1 MRFIGNIETNVGQVV
16 KDLETIA
23 KNHPDEVLTFPCYDF
38 CNDNYVSGVRFL
50 KNLGFLLLE
59 SSLDEYEA
67 LTVNQLIKE
76 LKAFDSKQKI
86 VAQDGWRLVN
96 LEHNEFCD
104 IFFESDESSVIGLND
119 DDKIFVGTGF
129 KDIRLHSL
137 GYLMQEMEDRF
148 GDCQEL
154 RIVCLD
160 ENDEVYPLI
169 DYHHDEDDKDGC
181 DYLYLT
187 DENGLHAM
195 KVSDFINL
203 DYHDHGG
210 VAIKYTEGGNN
221 YVLRSIEI
229 DEDGHSFFKTNIEGK
244 DVIACRLGDI
254 IRGDDNRYGLI
265 DAPRNTM
272 TKDDLFDFLKDYYI
286 PHLKE
291 LIEEDEEIAGR
302 EEDEFDC
309 EFEDDEYVEY
319 ISMAEG
325 RARAIEDVV
334 WELEALLKKIDC
346 YSNK

>member
-1 MRFIGNIETNVGQVV
+1 MRFIGNIKTTVGQVV

-23 KNHPDEVLTFPCYDF
+23 KNHPDEVLTFPYYDF
-38 CNDNYVSGVRFL
+38 CNYNYVSGVRFL
-50 KNLGFLLLE
+50 KELGFLLLE
-59 SSLDEYEA
+59 SSLDEDDA
-67 LTVNQLIKE
+67 ITVKQLIKE
-76 LKAFDSKQKI
+76 LKSFDSTQKI

-96 LEHNEFCD
+96 LEYNEVWD
-104 IFFESDESSVIGLND
+104 IFFESDGSSVIGLH
-119 DDKIFVGTGF
+119 DDKIYVGTGF

-160 ENDEVYPLI
+160 ENDEVYPLS
-169 DYHHDEDDKDGC
+169 DYYHDEDGEEEDGC

-187 DENGLHAM
+187 DENGLHYI
-195 KVSDFINL
+195 KVSDFIYL
-203 DYHDHGG
+203 DYDNISNG
-210 VAIKYTEGGNN
+210 VAVNYTEDGDN

-229 DEDGHSFFKTNIEGK
+229 DEDGHSFFKTNIDGE

-291 LIEEDEEIAGR
+291 LIEEDEKIAGQ

-309 EFEDDEYVEY
+309 EFEDDEYVQC

-325 RARAIEDVV
+325 RARAMEKVV
-334 WELEALLKKIDC
+334 RELEALLKKID
-346 YSNK
+346 Y

>member
-1 MRFIGNIETNVGQVV
+1 MRFIGNIETTVGQVV

-23 KNHPDEVLTFPCYDF
+23 KNYPDEVLTFPCYDF

-50 KNLGFLLLE
+50 KKLGILLLA
-59 SSLDEYEA
+59 SSLDEDDA
-67 LTVNQLIKE
+67 LTVKQLIKE
-76 LKAFDSKQKI
+76 LKSFDSTQKI

-96 LEHNEFCD
+96 LEHNEYWD
-104 IFFESDESSVIGLND
+104 EDFESDESSVIVLNYD
-119 DDKIFVGTGF
+119 DEICVGSGF

-137 GYLMQEMEDRF
+137 GYLMEEMNDRF
-148 GDCQEL
+148 GDCQDL

-160 ENDEVYPLI
+160 ENDEVYPLS
-169 DYHHDEDDKDGC
+169 DYHHDEDCKDGC

-187 DENGLHAM
+187 DENGLHAI

-254 IRGDDNRYGLI
+254 ICGDDKYGVI
-265 DAPRNTM
+265 DAPGDTI
-272 TKDDLFDFLKDYYI
+272 TKDNFIVYLKDYYI
-286 PHLKE
+286 PHLKA

-309 EFEDDEYVEY
+309 EFEDEEYVQC
-319 ISMAEG
+319 ISRAEG
-325 RARAIEDVV
+325 RALAMGDVV
-334 WELEALLKKIDC
+334 RDLEALLKKIDC
-346 YSNK
+346 

>member
-1 MRFIGNIETNVGQVV
+1 MRFIGNIETTVGQVV

-96 LEHNEFCD
+96 LEHNEFWD
-104 IFFESDESSVIGLND
+104 EDFESDESSVIVLND
-119 DDKIFVGTGF
+119 YNQISVGSGF

-137 GYLMQEMEDRF
+137 GYLMEEMKDRF

-160 ENDEVYPLI
+160 ENDEVYPLS
-169 DYHHDEDDKDGC
+169 DYHHDEDCKDGC

-187 DENGLHAM
+187 DENGLHAI

-309 EFEDDEYVEY
+309 EFEDDEYVEH

-325 RARAIEDVV
+325 RARAMEKVV
-334 WELEALLKKIDC
+334 RELEALLKKID
-346 YSNK
+346 Y

>member
-1 MRFIGNIETNVGQVV
+1 MRFIGNIETTVGQVV

-96 LEHNEFCD
+96 LEHNEFWD
-104 IFFESDESSVIGLND
+104 EDFESDESSVIVLNYD
-119 DDKIFVGTGF
+119 DEICVGSGF

-137 GYLMQEMEDRF
+137 GYLMEEMNDRF
-148 GDCQEL
+148 GDCQDL

-160 ENDEVYPLI
+160 ENDEVYPLS
-169 DYHHDEDDKDGC
+169 DYHHDEDCKDGC

-187 DENGLHAM
+187 DENGLHAI

-254 IRGDDNRYGLI
+254 ICGDDIYGVI
-265 DAPRNTM
+265 DVPGDTI
-272 TKDDLFDFLKDYYI
+272 TKDNFIVYLKDYYV
-286 PHLKE
+286 PHLKA
-291 LIEEDEEIAGR
+291 LIEEDKEIANR

-309 EFEDDEYVEY
+309 EFEDDEYVEH

-325 RARAIEDVV
+325 RARAMEKVV
-334 WELEALLKKIDC
+334 RELEALLKKID
-346 YSNK
+346 Y

>member
-1 MRFIGNIETNVGQVV
+1 MRFIGNIETTVGQVV

-23 KNHPDEVLTFPCYDF
+23 KNYPDEVLTFPCYDF

-50 KNLGFLLLE
+50 KKLGILLLA
-59 SSLDEYEA
+59 SSLDEDDA
-67 LTVNQLIKE
+67 LTVKQLIKE
-76 LKAFDSKQKI
+76 LKSFDSKQKI

-96 LEHNEFCD
+96 LEHNEYWD
-104 IFFESDESSVIGLND
+104 EDFESDESSVIVLNYD
-119 DDKIFVGTGF
+119 DEICVGSGF

-137 GYLMQEMEDRF
+137 GYLMEEMNDRF

-160 ENDEVYPLI
+160 ENDEVYPLS
-169 DYHHDEDDKDGC
+169 DYHHDEDCKDGC

-187 DENGLHAM
+187 DENGLHAI

-229 DEDGHSFFKTNIEGK
+229 DEDGHSFFKTNIDGE

-254 IRGDDNRYGLI
+254 ICGDDKYGVI
-265 DAPRNTM
+265 DAPGDTI
-272 TKDDLFDFLKDYYI
+272 TKDNFIVYLKDYYI
-286 PHLKE
+286 PHLKA
-291 LIEEDEEIAGR
+291 LIEEDEEIANR
-302 EEDEFDC
+302 DEDEFDC
-309 EFEDDEYVEY
+309 EFEDDEYVEH

-325 RARAIEDVV
+325 RARAMEKVV
-334 WELEALLKKIDC
+334 RELEALLKKID
-346 YSNK
+346 Y

>member
-1 MRFIGNIETNVGQVV
+1 MRFIGNIKTTVGQVV

-23 KNHPDEVLTFPCYDF
+23 KNHPDVVLTFPYYDF
-38 CNDNYVSGVRFL
+38 CNYNYVSGVRFL
-50 KNLGFLLLE
+50 KELGFLLLE
-59 SSLDEYEA
+59 SSLDEDDA
-67 LTVNQLIKE
+67 LTVKQLIKE
-76 LKAFDSKQKI
+76 LKSFDSKQKI

-96 LEHNEFCD
+96 LEHNEYWD
-104 IFFESDESSVIGLND
+104 EDFESDESSVIGLND

-160 ENDEVYPLI
+160 ENDEVYPLS
-169 DYHHDEDDKDGC
+169 DYYHDEDGEEEDGC

-187 DENGLHAM
+187 DDNGLHYI
-195 KVSDFINL
+195 KVSDFMNL
-203 DYHDHGG
+203 DYDETHWG
-210 VAIKYTEGGNN
+210 VAVNYTEDGDN

-229 DEDGHSFFKTNIEGK
+229 DEDGHSFFKTNIDGE

-272 TKDDLFDFLKDYYI
+272 TKDDFVDFLKDYYI

-291 LIEEDEEIAGR
+291 LIEENEEIAGR

-346 YSNK
+346 

>member
-96 LEHNEFCD
+96 LEHNEYWD
-104 IFFESDESSVIGLND
+104 EDFESDESSVIVLNYD
-119 DDKIFVGTGF
+119 DEICVGSGF

-137 GYLMQEMEDRF
+137 GYLMEEMNDRF
-148 GDCQEL
+148 GDCQDL

-160 ENDEVYPLI
+160 ENDEVYPLS
-169 DYHHDEDDKDGC
+169 DYHHDEDCKDGC

-187 DENGLHAM
+187 DENGLHAI

-203 DYHDHGG
+203 DYDETHRG
-210 VAIKYTEGGNN
+210 VAVNYTENGED

-254 IRGDDNRYGLI
+254 ICGDDNRYGLI
-265 DAPRNTM
+265 DAHRNTM
-272 TKDDLFDFLKDYYI
+272 TKDDLFDFLK
-286 PHLKE
+286 
-291 LIEEDEEIAGR
+291 
-302 EEDEFDC
+302 
-309 EFEDDEYVEY
+309 
-319 ISMAEG
+319 
-325 RARAIEDVV
+325 
-334 WELEALLKKIDC
+334 
-346 YSNK
+346 

>member
-1 MRFIGNIETNVGQVV
+1 MRFIGNIKTTVGQVV

-23 KNHPDEVLTFPCYDF
+23 KNHPDVVLTFPYYDF
-38 CNDNYVSGVRFL
+38 CNYNYVSGVRFL
-50 KNLGFLLLE
+50 KELGFLLLE
-59 SSLDEYEA
+59 SSLDEDDA
-67 LTVNQLIKE
+67 ITVKQLIKE
-76 LKAFDSKQKI
+76 LKSFDSTQKI

-96 LEHNEFCD
+96 LEHNEVWD
-104 IFFESDESSVIGLND
+104 IFFESDESSVIGLHD
-119 DDKIFVGTGF
+119 DDKICVGTGF

-160 ENDEVYPLI
+160 ENDEVYPLS
-169 DYHHDEDDKDGC
+169 DYYHDEDGEEEDGC

-187 DENGLHAM
+187 DDNGLHYI
-195 KVSDFINL
+195 KVSDFMNL
-203 DYHDHGG
+203 DYDETHWG
-210 VAIKYTEGGNN
+210 VAVNYTEDGDN

-229 DEDGHSFFKTNIEGK
+229 DEDGHSFFKTTIDGE

-254 IRGDDNRYGLI
+254 IRGDNNRYGLI

-272 TKDDLFDFLKDYYI
+272 TKDDFVDFLKDYL

-291 LIEEDEEIAGR
+291 LIEEDEEIACR

-309 EFEDDEYVEY
+309 EFEDDEYVEH

-325 RARAIEDVV
+325 RARAMEKVV
-334 WELEALLKKIDC
+334 RELEALLKKID
-346 YSNK
+346 

>member
-50 KNLGFLLLE
+50 KKLGILLLE
-59 SSLDEYEA
+59 SSLDEDDA
-67 LTVNQLIKE
+67 LTVKQLIKE
-76 LKAFDSKQKI
+76 LKSFDSTQKI

-96 LEHNEFCD
+96 LEHNEFWD
-104 IFFESDESSVIGLND
+104 EDFESDESSVIVLNYD
-119 DDKIFVGTGF
+119 DEICVGSGF

-137 GYLMQEMEDRF
+137 GYLREEMEDRF
-148 GDCQEL
+148 GNCQDL

-160 ENDEVYPLI
+160 KNDEVYLLSE
-169 DYHHDEDDKDGC
+169 YHHDKYDKDGC

-187 DENGLHAM
+187 DENGLHYI
-195 KVSDFINL
+195 KVSDFIYL
-203 DYHDHGG
+203 DYDNISNG
-210 VAIKYTEGGNN
+210 VAVNYTEDGDN

-229 DEDGHSFFKTNIEGK
+229 DEDGHSFFKTNIDGE

-272 TKDDLFDFLKDYYI
+272 TKDDFVDFLKDYYI

-291 LIEEDEEIAGR
+291 LIEEEEEIAGR

-346 YSNK
+346 

>member
-16 KDLETIA
+16 KDLEAIA

-50 KNLGFLLLE
+50 KKLGILLLA
-59 SSLDEYEA
+59 SSLDEDDA
-67 LTVNQLIKE
+67 LTVKQLIKE
-76 LKAFDSKQKI
+76 LKSFDSKQKI

-96 LEHNEFCD
+96 LEHNEFWD
-104 IFFESDESSVIGLND
+104 EDFESDESSVIVLNYD
-119 DDKIFVGTGF
+119 DEICVGSGF

-137 GYLMQEMEDRF
+137 GYLMEEMNDRF
-148 GDCQEL
+148 GDCQDL

-160 ENDEVYPLI
+160 ENDEVYPLS
-169 DYHHDEDDKDGC
+169 DYHHDEDCKDGC

-187 DENGLHAM
+187 DENGLHAI

-254 IRGDDNRYGLI
+254 ICGDDIYGVI
-265 DAPRNTM
+265 DVPGDTI
-272 TKDDLFDFLKDYYI
+272 TKDNFIVYLKDYYV
-286 PHLKE
+286 PHLKA

-309 EFEDDEYVEY
+309 EFEDDEYVEH

-325 RARAIEDVV
+325 RARAMEKVV
-334 WELEALLKKIDC
+334 RELEALLKKID
-346 YSNK
+346 Y

>member
-1 MRFIGNIETNVGQVV
+1 MRFIGNIETTVGQVV

-96 LEHNEFCD
+96 LEHNEFWD
-104 IFFESDESSVIGLND
+104 EDFESDESSVIVLNYD
-119 DDKIFVGTGF
+119 DEICVGSGF

-137 GYLMQEMEDRF
+137 GYLMEEMKDRF

-203 DYHDHGG
+203 DYDETHRG
-210 VAIKYTEGGNN
+210 VAVNYTENGVD

-229 DEDGHSFFKTNIEGK
+229 DEDGHSFFKTNIDGE

-254 IRGDDNRYGLI
+254 IRSDDIYGVV
-265 DAPRNTM
+265 DAPGNTM
-272 TKDDLFDFLKDYYI
+272 TKDDFIVYLKDYYV
-286 PHLKE
+286 PHLKA

-309 EFEDDEYVEY
+309 EFEDDEYVEH

-325 RARAIEDVV
+325 RARAMEEVV
-334 WELEALLKKIDC
+334 RELETFLKKID
-346 YSNK
+346 

>member
-1 MRFIGNIETNVGQVV
+1 MRFIGNIKTTVGQVV
-16 KDLETIA
+16 KDLEAIA
-23 KNHPDEVLTFPCYDF
+23 KNHPDDDVLRFPCYDL

-59 SSLDEYEA
+59 SSLDEDDA
-67 LTVNQLIKE
+67 LTVKQLIKE

-86 VAQDGWRLVN
+86 VAQDVWKLVN
-96 LEHNEFCD
+96 LEHNEAWD
-104 IFFESDESSVIGLND
+104 SFFESDESSVIVLDED
-119 DDKIFVGTGF
+119 DQISVGSGF

-160 ENDEVYPLI
+160 ENDEVYPLS
-169 DYHHDEDDKDGC
+169 DYYHDEDGEEEDGC

-187 DENGLHAM
+187 DENGLHYI
-195 KVSDFINL
+195 KVSDFIYL
-203 DYHDHGG
+203 DYDDISNG
-210 VAIKYTEGGNN
+210 VAVNYTEDGDN

-229 DEDGHSFFKTNIEGK
+229 DEDGHSFFKTNIDGE

-272 TKDDLFDFLKDYYI
+272 TKDDFADFLKDYYI
-286 PHLKE
+286 PHLKK
-291 LIEEDEEIAGR
+291 LIEENEEIAGR

-309 EFEDDEYVEY
+309 EFEDDEYVQC

-325 RARAIEDVV
+325 RARAMEKVV
-334 WELEALLKKIDC
+334 RELEALLKKID
-346 YSNK
+346 Y

>member
-1 MRFIGNIETNVGQVV
+1 MRFIGNIETTVGQVV

-23 KNHPDEVLTFPCYDF
+23 KNYPDEVLTFPCYDF

-76 LKAFDSKQKI
+76 LKSFDSKQKI

-96 LEHNEFCD
+96 LEHNEFWD
-104 IFFESDESSVIGLND
+104 EDFESDESSVIVLNYD
-119 DDKIFVGTGF
+119 DEICVGSGF

-137 GYLMQEMEDRF
+137 GYLMEEMKDRF

-160 ENDEVYPLI
+160 ENDEVYPLS
-169 DYHHDEDDKDGC
+169 DYHHDEDDKEGC

-203 DYHDHGG
+203 DYDETHRG
-210 VAIKYTEGGNN
+210 VAVNYTENGED

-254 IRGDDNRYGLI
+254 ICGDDIYGVI
-265 DAPRNTM
+265 DVPGDTI
-272 TKDDLFDFLKDYYI
+272 TKDNFIVYLKDYYV
-286 PHLKE
+286 PHLKA

-309 EFEDDEYVEY
+309 EFEDDEYVEH

-334 WELEALLKKIDC
+334 WELEALLKKID
-346 YSNK
+346 

>member
-1 MRFIGNIETNVGQVV
+1 MRFIGNIETTVGQVV

-86 VAQDGWRLVN
+86 VAQDGWKLVN
-96 LEHNEFCD
+96 LEHNEFWD
-104 IFFESDESSVIGLND
+104 EDFESDESSVIVLNYD
-119 DDKIFVGTGF
+119 DEICVGSGF

-137 GYLMQEMEDRF
+137 GYLMEEMNDRF
-148 GDCQEL
+148 GDCQDL

-160 ENDEVYPLI
+160 ENDEVYPLS
-169 DYHHDEDDKDGC
+169 DYHHDEDCKDGC

-187 DENGLHAM
+187 DENGLHAI

-254 IRGDDNRYGLI
+254 ICGDDIYGVI
-265 DAPRNTM
+265 DVPGDTI
-272 TKDDLFDFLKDYYI
+272 TKDNFIVYLKDYYV
-286 PHLKE
+286 PHLKA

-302 EEDEFDC
+302 EEAEFDC
-309 EFEDDEYVEY
+309 EFEDDEYVEH

-325 RARAIEDVV
+325 RARAMEKVMR
-334 WELEALLKKIDC
+334 ELEALLKKID
-346 YSNK
+346 Y

>member
-1 MRFIGNIETNVGQVV
+1 MRFIGNIETTVGQVV

-23 KNHPDEVLTFPCYDF
+23 KNYPDEVLTFPCYDF

-50 KNLGFLLLE
+50 KKLGILLLA
-59 SSLDEYEA
+59 SSLDEDDA
-67 LTVNQLIKE
+67 LTVKQLIKE
-76 LKAFDSKQKI
+76 LKSFDSKQKI

-96 LEHNEFCD
+96 LEHNEFWD
-104 IFFESDESSVIGLND
+104 EDFESDESSVIVLNYD
-119 DDKIFVGTGF
+119 DEICVGSGF

-137 GYLMQEMEDRF
+137 GYLMEEMKDRF
-148 GDCQEL
+148 GNCQDL

-160 ENDEVYPLI
+160 ENDEVYPLS
-169 DYHHDEDDKDGC
+169 DYHHDEDCKDGC

-187 DENGLHAM
+187 DENGLHAI

-229 DEDGHSFFKTNIEGK
+229 DEDGHSFFKTNIDGE

-254 IRGDDNRYGLI
+254 IRSDDIYGVV
-265 DAPRNTM
+265 DAPGNTM
-272 TKDDLFDFLKDYYI
+272 TKDDFIVYLKDYYV
-286 PHLKE
+286 PHLKA
-291 LIEEDEEIAGR
+291 LIEEDKEIANR

-309 EFEDDEYVEY
+309 EFEDDEYVEH

-325 RARAIEDVV
+325 RARAMEKVV
-334 WELEALLKKIDC
+334 RELEALLKKID
-346 YSNK
+346 Y

>member
-1 MRFIGNIETNVGQVV
+1 MRFIGNIKTTVGQVV

-50 KNLGFLLLE
+50 KKLGILLLA
-59 SSLDEYEA
+59 SSLDEDDA
-67 LTVNQLIKE
+67 LTVKQLIKE
-76 LKAFDSKQKI
+76 LKSFDSKQKI

-96 LEHNEFCD
+96 LEHNEFWD
-104 IFFESDESSVIGLND
+104 EDFESDESSVIVLNYD
-119 DDKIFVGTGF
+119 DEICVGSGF

-137 GYLMQEMEDRF
+137 GYLMEEMNDRF

-160 ENDEVYPLI
+160 ENDEVYPLS
-169 DYHHDEDDKDGC
+169 DYHHDEDCKDGC

-187 DENGLHAM
+187 DENGLHAI

-229 DEDGHSFFKTNIEGK
+229 DEDGHSFFKTNIDGE

-254 IRGDDNRYGLI
+254 IRGDDIYGVV
-265 DAPRNTM
+265 DAPGNTM
-272 TKDDLFDFLKDYYI
+272 TKDDFIVYLKDYYI

-291 LIEEDEEIAGR
+291 LIEEEEEIAGR

-309 EFEDDEYVEY
+309 EFEDDEYVEH

-325 RARAIEDVV
+325 RARAMEKVV
-334 WELEALLKKIDC
+334 RELEALLKKID
-346 YSNK
+346 

>member
-50 KNLGFLLLE
+50 KKLGILLLA
-59 SSLDEYEA
+59 SSLDEDDA
-67 LTVNQLIKE
+67 LTVKQLIKE
-76 LKAFDSKQKI
+76 LKSFDSKQKI

-96 LEHNEFCD
+96 LEHNEFWD
-104 IFFESDESSVIGLND
+104 EDFESDESSVIVLNYD
-119 DDKIFVGTGF
+119 DEICVGSGF

-137 GYLMQEMEDRF
+137 GYLMEEMKDRF

-203 DYHDHGG
+203 DYDETHRG
-210 VAIKYTEGGNN
+210 VAVNYTENGED

-229 DEDGHSFFKTNIEGK
+229 DEDGHSFFKTNIDGE

-254 IRGDDNRYGLI
+254 IRSDDIYGVV
-265 DAPRNTM
+265 DAPGNTM
-272 TKDDLFDFLKDYYI
+272 TKDDFIVYLKDYYV
-286 PHLKE
+286 PHLKA
-291 LIEEDEEIAGR
+291 LIEEDKEIANR

-309 EFEDDEYVEY
+309 EFEDDEYVEH

-325 RARAIEDVV
+325 RARAMEKVV
-334 WELEALLKKIDC
+334 RELEALLKKID
-346 YSNK
+346 Y

>member
-1 MRFIGNIETNVGQVV
+1 MRFIGNIETTVGQVV

-96 LEHNEFCD
+96 LEHNEFWD
-104 IFFESDESSVIGLND
+104 EDFESDESSVIVLNYD
-119 DDKIFVGTGF
+119 DEICVGSGF

-137 GYLMQEMEDRF
+137 GYLMEEMKDRF

-160 ENDEVYPLI
+160 ENDEVYPLS
-169 DYHHDEDDKDGC
+169 DYHHDEDDKEGC

-187 DENGLHAM
+187 DENGLHAI

-203 DYHDHGG
+203 DYDETHRG
-210 VAIKYTEGGNN
+210 VTVNYTENGVD

-229 DEDGHSFFKTNIEGK
+229 DEDGHSFFKTNIDGE

-254 IRGDDNRYGLI
+254 IRSDDIYGVV
-265 DAPRNTM
+265 DAPGNTM
-272 TKDDLFDFLKDYYI
+272 TKDDFIVYLKDYYV
-286 PHLKE
+286 PHLKA

-309 EFEDDEYVEY
+309 EFEDDEYVEH

-325 RARAIEDVV
+325 RARAMEKVV
-334 WELEALLKKIDC
+334 RELEALLKKID
-346 YSNK
+346 

>member
-1 MRFIGNIETNVGQVV
+1 MRFIGNIKTTVGQVV
-16 KDLETIA
+16 IDLETIA

-50 KNLGFLLLE
+50 KKLGILLLA
-59 SSLDEYEA
+59 SSLDEDDA
-67 LTVNQLIKE
+67 LTVKQLIKE
-76 LKAFDSKQKI
+76 LKSFDSEQKI

-96 LEHNEFCD
+96 LEHNEYWD
-104 IFFESDESSVIGLND
+104 EDFESDESSVIVLNYD
-119 DDKIFVGTGF
+119 DEICVGSGF

-137 GYLMQEMEDRF
+137 GYLMEEMNDRF
-148 GDCQEL
+148 GDCQDL

-160 ENDEVYPLI
+160 ENDEVYPLS
-169 DYHHDEDDKDGC
+169 DYHHDEDCKDGC

-187 DENGLHAM
+187 DENGLHAI

-210 VAIKYTEGGNN
+210 VAVNYTEDGDN

-229 DEDGHSFFKTNIEGK
+229 DEDGHSFFKTNIDGE

-302 EEDEFDC
+302 EEDEFD
-309 EFEDDEYVEY
+309 
-319 ISMAEG
+319 
-325 RARAIEDVV
+325 
-334 WELEALLKKIDC
+334 
-346 YSNK
+346 

>member
-1 MRFIGNIETNVGQVV
+1 MRFIGNIETTVGQVV

-23 KNHPDEVLTFPCYDF
+23 KNYPDEVLTFPCYDF

-50 KNLGFLLLE
+50 KKLGILLLA
-59 SSLDEYEA
+59 SSLDEDDA
-67 LTVNQLIKE
+67 LTVKQLIKE
-76 LKAFDSKQKI
+76 LKSFDSKQKI

-96 LEHNEFCD
+96 LEHNEYWD
-104 IFFESDESSVIGLND
+104 EDFESDESSVIVLNYD
-119 DDKIFVGTGF
+119 DEICVGSGF

-137 GYLMQEMEDRF
+137 GYLMEEMNDRF
-148 GDCQEL
+148 GDCQDL

-160 ENDEVYPLI
+160 ENDEVYPLS
-169 DYHHDEDDKDGC
+169 DYHHDEDCKDGC

-187 DENGLHAM
+187 DENGLHAI

-203 DYHDHGG
+203 DYHDGG
-210 VAIKYTEGGNN
+210 VAIKYTEDGDN

-229 DEDGHSFFKTNIEGK
+229 DEDGHSFFKTNIDGE

-254 IRGDDNRYGLI
+254 IRSDDIYGVV
-265 DAPRNTM
+265 DAPGNTM
-272 TKDDLFDFLKDYYI
+272 TKDDFIVYLKDYYV
-286 PHLKE
+286 PHLKA

-309 EFEDDEYVEY
+309 EFEDDEYVEH

-325 RARAIEDVV
+325 RARAMEKVV
-334 WELEALLKKIDC
+334 RELEALLKKID
-346 YSNK
+346 

>member
-1 MRFIGNIETNVGQVV
+1 MRFIGNIKTTVGQVV

-23 KNHPDEVLTFPCYDF
+23 KNHPDEVLTFTYYDLY
-38 CNDNYVSGVRFL
+38 NDNYVSGVRFL
-50 KNLGFLLLE
+50 KELGFLLLE
-59 SSLDEYEA
+59 SSLDEDDA
-67 LTVNQLIKE
+67 LTVKQLIKE
-76 LKAFDSKQKI
+76 LKSFDSTQKI

-96 LEHNEFCD
+96 LEHNKEWD
-104 IFFESDESSVIGLND
+104 SFFESDESSVIVLD
-119 DDKIFVGTGF
+119 EEYDKIYVGSGF

-137 GYLMQEMEDRF
+137 RYLMEEMKDRF

-160 ENDEVYPLI
+160 ENGKVYPLS
-169 DYHHDEDDKDGC
+169 DYHHDEDYKDGC

-187 DENGLHAM
+187 DENGLHYI
-195 KVSDFINL
+195 KVSDFIYL
-203 DYHDHGG
+203 DYDDILNG
-210 VAIKYTEGGNN
+210 VAVNYTEDGDN

-229 DEDGHSFFKTNIEGK
+229 DEDGHSFFKTNIDGE

-254 IRGDDNRYGLI
+254 IRGDDRYGLI
-265 DAPRNTM
+265 DAPGNTM
-272 TKDDLFDFLKDYYI
+272 TKDDFIVYLKDYYV

-309 EFEDDEYVEY
+309 EFEDDEYVQC

-325 RARAIEDVV
+325 RARAMEKVV
-334 WELEALLKKIDC
+334 RELESLLKKID
-346 YSNK
+346 

>member
-38 CNDNYVSGVRFL
+38 CKDNYVSGVRFL
-50 KNLGFLLLE
+50 KKFGFLLLE
-59 SSLDEYEA
+59 SSLDEDDA
-67 LTVNQLIKE
+67 LTVKQLIKE
-76 LKAFDSKQKI
+76 LKSFDSKQKI

-96 LEHNEFCD
+96 LEHNEYWD
-104 IFFESDESSVIGLND
+104 EDFESDESSVIVLNYD
-119 DDKIFVGTGF
+119 DEICVGSGF

-137 GYLMQEMEDRF
+137 GYLMEEMNDRF
-148 GDCQEL
+148 GDCQDL

-160 ENDEVYPLI
+160 ENDEVYSLS
-169 DYHHDEDDKDGC
+169 DYHHDTNDEAGC

-187 DENGLHAM
+187 DENGLHAI

-203 DYHDHGG
+203 DSHDGG
-210 VAIKYTEGGNN
+210 VAIKYTEDGDN

-229 DEDGHSFFKTNIEGK
+229 DEDGHSFFKTNIDGE

-254 IRGDDNRYGLI
+254 ICGDDIYGVI
-265 DAPRNTM
+265 DAPGNTM
-272 TKDDLFDFLKDYYI
+272 TKDDFIVYLKDYYV
-286 PHLKE
+286 PHLKA

-309 EFEDDEYVEY
+309 EFEDDEYVKCIY
-319 ISMAEG
+319 MAEG
-325 RARAIEDVV
+325 RALAMGDVV
-334 WELEALLKKIDC
+334 HDLEALLKKIDC
-346 YSNK
+346 

>member
-1 MRFIGNIETNVGQVV
+1 MRFIGNIETTVGQVV

-23 KNHPDEVLTFPCYDF
+23 KNYPDEVLTFPCYDF

-50 KNLGFLLLE
+50 KKLGILLLA
-59 SSLDEYEA
+59 SSLDEDDA
-67 LTVNQLIKE
+67 LTVKQLIKE
-76 LKAFDSKQKI
+76 LKSFDSKQKI

-96 LEHNEFCD
+96 LEHNEFWD
-104 IFFESDESSVIGLND
+104 EDFESDESSVIVLNYD
-119 DDKIFVGTGF
+119 DEICVGSGF

-137 GYLMQEMEDRF
+137 GYLMEEMNDRF
-148 GDCQEL
+148 GDCQDL

-160 ENDEVYPLI
+160 ENDEVYPLS
-169 DYHHDEDDKDGC
+169 DYHHDEDCKDGC

-187 DENGLHAM
+187 DENGLHAI

-229 DEDGHSFFKTNIEGK
+229 DEDGHSFFKTNIDGE

-254 IRGDDNRYGLI
+254 IRGDDRYGLI
-265 DAPRNTM
+265 DAPGNTM
-272 TKDDLFDFLKDYYI
+272 TKDDFIVYLKDYYV
-286 PHLKE
+286 PHLKA

-309 EFEDDEYVEY
+309 EFEDDEYVQC

-325 RARAIEDVV
+325 RARAMEKVV
-334 WELEALLKKIDC
+334 RELEALLKKID
-346 YSNK
+346 

>member
-1 MRFIGNIETNVGQVV
+1 MRFIGNIETTVGQVV

-23 KNHPDEVLTFPCYDF
+23 KNYPDEVLTFPCYDF

-50 KNLGFLLLE
+50 KKLGILLLA
-59 SSLDEYEA
+59 SSLDEDDA
-67 LTVNQLIKE
+67 LTVKQLIKE
-76 LKAFDSKQKI
+76 LKSFDSKQKI

-96 LEHNEFCD
+96 LEHNEFWD
-104 IFFESDESSVIGLND
+104 EDFESDESSVIVLNYD
-119 DDKIFVGTGF
+119 DEICVGSGF

-137 GYLMQEMEDRF
+137 GYLMEEMENRF

-160 ENDEVYPLI
+160 ENDEVYPLS
-169 DYHHDEDDKDGC
+169 DYYHDEDGEEEDGC

-187 DENGLHAM
+187 DENGLHYI
-195 KVSDFINL
+195 KVSDFIYL
-203 DYHDHGG
+203 DYDDILNG
-210 VAIKYTEGGNN
+210 VAVNYTEDGDN

-254 IRGDDNRYGLI
+254 IRGDDIYGVI
-265 DAPRNTM
+265 DVPGDTI
-272 TKDDLFDFLKDYYI
+272 TKDNFIVYLKDYYV
-286 PHLKE
+286 PHLKA
-291 LIEEDEEIAGR
+291 LIEEDKEIANR

-309 EFEDDEYVEY
+309 EFEDDEYVEH

-325 RARAIEDVV
+325 RARAMEKVV
-334 WELEALLKKIDC
+334 RELEALLNKID
-346 YSNK
+346 Y

>member
-1 MRFIGNIETNVGQVV
+1 MRFIGNIKTTVGQVV

-23 KNHPDEVLTFPCYDF
+23 KNHPDEVLTFPCYDLY
-38 CNDNYVSGVRFL
+38 NDNYVSGVRFL
-50 KNLGFLLLE
+50 KELGFLLLE
-59 SSLDEYEA
+59 SSLDEDDA
-67 LTVNQLIKE
+67 LTVKQLIKE
-76 LKAFDSKQKI
+76 LKSFDSTQKI

-96 LEHNEFCD
+96 LEHNEVWD
-104 IFFESDESSVIGLND
+104 RFFESDESSVIVLNND
-119 DDKIFVGTGF
+119 DEICVGYGF

-160 ENDEVYPLI
+160 ENDEVYPLS
-169 DYHHDEDDKDGC
+169 DYYHDEDGEEEDGC

-187 DENGLHAM
+187 DENGLHYI
-195 KVSDFINL
+195 KVSDFIYL
-203 DYHDHGG
+203 DYDDISNG
-210 VAIKYTEGGNN
+210 VAVNYTEDGDN

-229 DEDGHSFFKTNIEGK
+229 DEDGHSFFKTNIDGE

-272 TKDDLFDFLKDYYI
+272 TKDDFVDYLKDYYI
-286 PHLKE
+286 PHLKK
-291 LIEEDEEIAGR
+291 LIEEEEEIAGR

-325 RARAIEDVV
+325 RARAMEKVV
-334 WELEALLKKIDC
+334 CELEALLKKID
-346 YSNK
+346 

>member
-1 MRFIGNIETNVGQVV
+1 MRFIGNIETTVGQVV

-96 LEHNEFCD
+96 LEHNEFWD
-104 IFFESDESSVIGLND
+104 EDFESDESSVIVLNYD
-119 DDKIFVGTGF
+119 DEICVGSGF

-137 GYLMQEMEDRF
+137 GYLMEEMKDRF

-203 DYHDHGG
+203 DYDETHRG
-210 VAIKYTEGGNN
+210 VAVNYTENGVD

-229 DEDGHSFFKTNIEGK
+229 DEDGHSFFKTNIDGE

-254 IRGDDNRYGLI
+254 IRGDDIYGVV
-265 DAPRNTM
+265 DAPGNTM
-272 TKDDLFDFLKDYYI
+272 TKDDFVDYLKDYYI

-325 RARAIEDVV
+325 RASAMEDVV
-334 WELEALLKKIDC
+334 RELEALLKKIDC
-346 YSNK
+346 

>member
-1 MRFIGNIETNVGQVV
+1 MRFIGNIETTVGQVV

-23 KNHPDEVLTFPCYDF
+23 KNYPDEVLTFPCYDF

-50 KNLGFLLLE
+50 KKLGILLLA
-59 SSLDEYEA
+59 SSLDEDDA
-67 LTVNQLIKE
+67 LTVKQLIKE
-76 LKAFDSKQKI
+76 LKSFDSKQKI

-96 LEHNEFCD
+96 LEHNEFWD
-104 IFFESDESSVIGLND
+104 EDFESDESSVIVLNYD
-119 DDKIFVGTGF
+119 DEICVGSGF

-137 GYLMQEMEDRF
+137 GYLMEEMKDRF

-160 ENDEVYPLI
+160 ENDEVYPLS
-169 DYHHDEDDKDGC
+169 DYHHDEDCKDGC

-187 DENGLHAM
+187 DENGLHAI

-254 IRGDDNRYGLI
+254 ICGDDIYGVI
-265 DAPRNTM
+265 DVPGDTI
-272 TKDDLFDFLKDYYI
+272 TKDNFIVYLKDYYV
-286 PHLKE
+286 PHLKA

-309 EFEDDEYVEY
+309 EFEDDEYVEH

-325 RARAIEDVV
+325 RARAMEKVV
-334 WELEALLKKIDC
+334 RELEALLKKID
-346 YSNK
+346 

>member
-96 LEHNEFCD
+96 LEHNEFWD
-104 IFFESDESSVIGLND
+104 EDFESDESSVIVLNYD
-119 DDKIFVGTGF
+119 DEICVGSGF

-137 GYLMQEMEDRF
+137 GYLMEEMKDRF

-169 DYHHDEDDKDGC
+169 DYHHDEDDKEGC

-187 DENGLHAM
+187 DENGLHAI

-203 DYHDHGG
+203 DYDETHRG
-210 VAIKYTEGGNN
+210 VAVNYTENGVD

-229 DEDGHSFFKTNIEGK
+229 DEDGHSFFKTNIDGE

-254 IRGDDNRYGLI
+254 IRGDDIYGVV
-265 DAPRNTM
+265 DAPGNTM
-272 TKDDLFDFLKDYYI
+272 TKDDFIVYLKDYYV
-286 PHLKE
+286 PHLKA

-309 EFEDDEYVEY
+309 EFEDDEYVEH

-325 RARAIEDVV
+325 RARAMEEVV
-334 WELEALLKKIDC
+334 RELETFLKKID
-346 YSNK
+346 

>member
-1 MRFIGNIETNVGQVV
+1 MRFIGNIKTTVGQVV

-23 KNHPDEVLTFPCYDF
+23 KNHPDEVLTFPYYDF
-38 CNDNYVSGVRFL
+38 CNYNYVSGVRFL
-50 KNLGFLLLE
+50 KELGFLLLE
-59 SSLDEYEA
+59 SSLDEDDA
-67 LTVNQLIKE
+67 ITVKQLIKE
-76 LKAFDSKQKI
+76 LKSFDSTQKI

-96 LEHNEFCD
+96 LEHNELCD
-104 IFFESDESSVIGLND
+104 IFFESDESSVICLND

-160 ENDEVYPLI
+160 ENDEVYPLS
-169 DYHHDEDDKDGC
+169 DYYHDEDGEEEDGC

-187 DENGLHAM
+187 DENGLHYI
-195 KVSDFINL
+195 KVSDFIYL
-203 DYHDHGG
+203 DYDNISNG
-210 VAIKYTEGGNN
+210 VAVNYTEDGDN

-229 DEDGHSFFKTNIEGK
+229 DEDGHSFFKTNIDGE

-265 DAPRNTM
+265 DAPGNTM
-272 TKDDLFDFLKDYYI
+272 TKDDFIVYLKDYYV
-286 PHLKE
+286 PHLKA

-309 EFEDDEYVEY
+309 EFEDDEYVQC

-325 RARAIEDVV
+325 RARAMEKVV
-334 WELEALLKKIDC
+334 RELEALLKKID
-346 YSNK
+346 

>member
-1 MRFIGNIETNVGQVV
+1 MRFIGNIKTTVGQVV

-23 KNHPDEVLTFPCYDF
+23 KNHPDEVLTFAYYDLY
-38 CNDNYVSGVRFL
+38 NDNYVSGVRFL
-50 KNLGFLLLE
+50 KELGFLLLE
-59 SSLDEYEA
+59 SSLDEDDA
-67 LTVNQLIKE
+67 LTVKQLIKE
-76 LKAFDSKQKI
+76 LKSFDSKQKI

-96 LEHNEFCD
+96 LEHYEVWD
-104 IFFESDESSVIGLND
+104 RFFESDESSVIVLND
-119 DDKIFVGTGF
+119 DDEICVGSGF

-137 GYLMQEMEDRF
+137 GYLREEMKDRF
-148 GDCQEL
+148 GNCQDL

-160 ENDEVYPLI
+160 ENDEVYSLSE
-169 DYHHDEDDKDGC
+169 YHHDKYDKDGC

-187 DENGLHAM
+187 DENGLHYI
-195 KVSDFINL
+195 KVSDFIYL
-203 DYHDHGG
+203 DYDNISNG
-210 VAIKYTEGGNN
+210 VAVNYTEDGDN

-229 DEDGHSFFKTNIEGK
+229 DEDGHSFFKTNIDGE

-265 DAPRNTM
+265 DAPGNTM
-272 TKDDLFDFLKDYYI
+272 TKDDFIVYLKDYYV

-309 EFEDDEYVEY
+309 EFEDDEYVQC

-325 RARAIEDVV
+325 RARAMEKVV
-334 WELEALLKKIDC
+334 RELEALLKKIDC
-346 YSNK
+346 